1 MSIEYINHC
10 NAIRLRLRGTGN
22 LKSTLYSY
30 DEVESFEL
38 NDIVMSANTNIPPT
52 ALANFKQTQMKLK
65 GETTE
70 IDEVFN
76 ISEILIYI
84 KPVEQSYPG

>member
-10 NAIRLRLRGTGN
+10 NAIRLRLRGNGN
-22 LKSTLYSY
+22 LLTTLFSY

-38 NDIVMSANTNIPPT
+38 DPIVMSPTTNIPPT
-52 ALANFKQTQMKLK
+52 QLANFKQVEMKLRL
-65 GETTE
+65 ETTE

-76 ISEILIYI
+76 ISEMLIYI